1 MESSGAVVSIDMP
14 PYDKDGAGQPPPY
27 SGAWGA
33 AGGLG
38 TLEPP
43 RDFVLWSF
51 FNTVFCNP
59 CCLGFLALVFSIK
72 ARDRKVLGDI
82 NGADSYGKTA
92 RNLNI
97 AVLILSI
104 IVIIVVIVLVTNPIY
119 HH

>member
-1 MESSGAVVSIDMP
+1 MESSGAAVSIAMP
-14 PYDKDGAGQPPPY
+14 PHSKDGASRPPPY
-27 SGAWGA
+27 GGAWGA
-33 AGGLG
+33 AEGLG

-59 CCLGFLALVFSIK
+59 CCLGFLALAFSIK

-82 NGADSYGKTA
+82 NSAESYGKTA

-97 AVLILSI
+97 TVMVLSI
-104 IVIIVVIVLVTNPIY
+104 ITVIVIIVLCATIHNR
-119 HH
+119 

>member
-1 MESSGAVVSIDMP
+1 MESSGAAVSIAMP
-14 PYDKDGAGQPPPY
+14 LYRKDGASQPPPY
-27 SGAWGA
+27 AGARGA
-33 AGGLG
+33 AQRLDI
-38 TLEPP
+38 LLPP

-82 NGADSYGKTA
+82 NGAHSYGKTA

-97 AVLILSI
+97 AIVVLSI
-104 IVIIVVIVLVTNPIY
+104 IFIILVITLFATI
-119 HH
+119 HKH